1 MPNDPAAKKLRI
13 YEVAKDLGMSSE
25 VIQRIAKKL
34 GVEVKN
40 HMSTIPAEIVAQ
52 VRAELGKSKAQ
63 AREEVQRQLE
73 HEAQR
78 ARDDK
83 ARSAAAHAAQHAAA
97 QAAAQAQHAA
107 AQARAVAAAA
117 AAAAASAAAAAAP
130 PSSPAP
136 GPDAPAS
143 PAASPA
149 GPPASAGPIIAP
161 APPIPH
167 SPPLPS
173 AVVYRPPPGTPPPQ
187 QTRPGSGG
195 PRPLGPAG
203 SRPGAG
209 YQGSRPGGPVG
220 SRPPGGGA
228 PRPGGYTGGAGA
240 PRPGG
245 FSGGTGA
252 PRPGGYAGG
261 AGGARPG
268 GPAGARPGGSAG
280 ARPGGFS
287 SPGGGAGA
295 RPTSGGF
302 GAPGGGARPTFGSGP
317 GAPGRGRRD
326 RKKKK
331 NVDEK
336 LAAESV
342 RKTLASLDTTQGRRK
357 HRRDKD
363 DPSAPA
369 EESKVLRAPEFI
381 TVSELANMMQVRPQE
396 VITACMRMGLM
407 ATINKRLDKDSIAAV
422 ADEFGFEV
430 EFVAEFEEEIAEV
443 TEVVDVTKL
452 RPRAPVVTVMGHVDH
467 GKTSL
472 LDYVR
477 RTNVV
482 AGESGGITQHIGAYE
497 VTLPSGQHI
506 TFLDTPGHE
515 AFTAMRARGAQVTD
529 IVVLVVAADD
539 RVMPQTIEAIDH
551 AKAANVPI
559 VVAINKVDLPAAD
572 PNRIKTELAGHG
584 VVVEQF
590 GGKYASI
597 EISAKK
603 GTNMDQLLEMILL
616 TSELLELKA
625 DPDRRAK
632 GVVLEARVEQGRGVV
647 ASVLVQS
654 GTLRVG
660 DPFVA
665 GQVYGRVRAMYDERR
680 KVIKDAPPSTPAE
693 VVGWNGTPSAGD
705 LFVSPEDEHEAREV
719 ASKRA
724 ALHREHEHRSTKSI
738 SLTSFHD
745 SLGKGGPNELKMLI
759 KGDVDGSVEALS
771 ESLQKLSTSEVAVR
785 VIRSAVGQIT
795 ESDVLLAAASDAII
809 VGFHVRPDVR
819 AREMAEREKVEIRL
833 YDIIYKAQEDVKLA
847 LEGMLKPELKE
858 VVVGQAEVRQ
868 VFRLSKGMIVAGCM
882 VTTGKIVRT
891 EKIRVIRGTAT
902 VWTGRVEALKRF
914 KDDAKE
920 VEKGFE
926 CGITLDGYNELQ
938 QGDRLETFKIEEL
951 ARTL

>member
-1 MPNDPAAKKLRI
+1 MPSPPAAKKQRI
-13 YEVAKDLGMSSE
+13 YEVAKELGMSSE
-25 VIQRIAKKL
+25 VIQQIAKKL

-40 HMSTIPAEIVAQ
+40 HMSTLGTDIVEK
-52 VRAELGKSKAQ
+52 VRAELGKEKAA
-63 AREEVQRQLE
+63 AREVVVRQQE

-78 ARDDK
+78 ARDERQR
-83 ARSAAAHAAQHAAA
+83 AQAAQQAQQAAQ
-97 QAAAQAQHAA
+97 QAAAQAQQAA
-107 AQARAVAAAA
+107 RLTRDASVPPTAGAAVVFRPANPTIPGRTYPTT
-117 AAAAASAAAAAAP
+117 P
-130 PSSPAP
+130 PSPPRTGP
-136 GPDAPAS
+136 GGGA
-143 PAASPA
+143 
-149 GPPASAGPIIAP
+149 
-161 APPIPH
+161 
-167 SPPLPS
+167 
-173 AVVYRPPPGTPPPQ
+173 
-187 QTRPGSGG
+187 RPGGPGG
-195 PRPLGPAG
+195 
-203 SRPGAG
+203 RPGGG
-209 YQGSRPGGPVG
+209 YGGSRPGG
-220 SRPPGGGA
+220 SPGR
-228 PRPGGYTGGAGA
+228 RPGGYGGPSGGS
-240 PRPGG
+240 RPGG
-245 FSGGTGA
+245 FSGGPTGG
-252 PRPGGYAGG
+252 RPTQGGF
-261 AGGARPG
+261 G
-268 GPAGARPGGSAG
+268 GPTSSS
-280 ARPGGFS
+280 RPGGFS
-287 SPGGGAGA
+287 GGPTGG
-295 RPTSGGF
+295 RPTHGGF
-302 GAPGGGARPTFGSGP
+302 GAPGGGPRPSFGAPTG
-317 GAPGRGRRD
+317 GPGRGRRD

-331 NVDEK
+331 QVDEK

-357 HRRDKD
+357 HHRDKD
-363 DPSAPA
+363 ESGAPIEA
-369 EESKVLRAPEFI
+369 AKLLKTPEFI
-381 TVSELANMMQVRPQE
+381 TVSELANMMEVRPQE

-430 EFVAEFEEEIAEV
+430 EFVAEFVEEAAEAAEV
-443 TEVVDVTKL
+443 VPAEKL

-497 VTLPSGQHI
+497 VTLPTGQNI

-559 VVAINKVDLPAAD
+559 VVAINKVDLPTAD

-590 GGKYASI
+590 GGKYVAV

-603 GTNMDQLLEMILL
+603 GTNVEKLLEMILI
-616 TSELLELKA
+616 TTELLELKA

-654 GTLRVG
+654 GTLHVG

-680 KVIKDAPPSTPAE
+680 KTVKLAPPSTPVE
-693 VVGWNGTPSAGD
+693 VVGWSGTPSAGD
-705 LFVSPEDEHEAREV
+705 LFVSPDDEHEAREV
-719 ASKRA
+719 ASRRA
-724 ALHREHEHRSTKSI
+724 ALHREHEFRSSKAI
-738 SLTSFHD
+738 SLTTFHET
-745 SLGKGGPNELKMLI
+745 LGKGGANELKMLI

-771 ESLQKLSTSEVAVR
+771 ESLQKLSTAEVAVR

-819 AREMAEREKVEIRL
+819 ARELAEREKVEIRL

-847 LEGMLKPELKE
+847 LEGMLKPDLKE
-858 VVVGQAEVRQ
+858 VVLGSAEVRQ
-868 VFRLSKGMIVAGCM
+868 VFRLSKGVIVAGCM
-882 VTTGKIVRT
+882 VSTGKITRAEKVRL
-891 EKIRVIRGTAT
+891 VRGDAT
-902 VWTGRVEALKRF
+902 IWTGRISALKRF
-914 KDDAKE
+914 KDDVKE

-926 CGITLDGYNELQ
+926 CGITLDGYSEMQ
-938 QGDRLETFKIEEL
+938 EGDRLESFKIEEL